1 MDRGAWWA
9 VVHRVANHQ
18 TRLKRLSTHACTYL
32 YTQSEFSNHSKSGV
46 PILWGLMPDDLRW
59 TCCNNNR
66 NKVHNECNVLE
77 SSGNH
82 PPGPSPWKNCLP
94 WNWSLVPKKNE
105 DCYRAFLPSFLPS
118 FIKDTQINTLSTCN
132 SKPVIVKETCVFSSQ
147 EACDLRQKPNKSWQ
161 SVWWTVCLGTYMEL
175 WGHMA
180 RTLYIS
186 WGQNCNVCGVTGE
199 ETSQERELFISSVS
213 DAGECESWVEA
224 VASLWSCFH
233 GPSTLRCPAGSRKPG
248 GNGACLSPLALGWS
262 LAAKEGR
269 TNPCPHHVASPP
281 QAALSSCVKS
291 GGGNACPETQGGGL
305 SSLALTHLAGCRPC
319 GQACG
324 GWDPGLWP
332 WILSWWG
339 SVLCSCPVCREGR
352 HPIDFFGVW
361 VRLHLWRCDSF
372 LILEGVFLQEKM
384 STSNMTIFSQSF
396 MLTLGILWKWIYPT
410 CVV

>member
-18 TRLKRLSTHACTYL
+18 TRLKRLSTHARTYL
-32 YTQSEFSNHSKSGV
+32 YMQSEFSNHSKSGV

-59 TCCNNNR
+59 TCCNNNK
-66 NKVHNECNVLE
+66 NKVHNEYNVLE
-77 SSGNH
+77 SSGNC
-82 PPGPSPWKNCLP
+82 PPGPSPCKNCLL

-105 DCYRAFLPSFLPS
+105 DCYRAFLSSFLPS

-132 SKPVIVKETCVFSSQ
+132 SKPVIVKETRVFSSQ

-186 WGQNCNVCGVTGE
+186 WGQNCNVRGVTGE
-199 ETSQERELFISSVS
+199 ETSRERELLISSAS
-213 DAGECESWVEA
+213 DAGECEPCVEP
-224 VASLWSCFH
+224 VASLRSCFH
-233 GPSTLRCPAGSRKPG
+233 GPSTLHCPAGSRKPG
-248 GNGACLSPLALGWS
+248 GNGACLSPLAQGWS

-281 QAALSSCVKS
+281 QAALSSRVKIRWWECLFCNS
-291 GGGNACPETQGGGL
+291 GRRTVLPGPYP
-305 SSLALTHLAGCRPC
+305 SSWVPSVWTGPRA
-319 GQACG
+319 
-324 GWDPGLWP
+324 GLWP

-352 HPIDFFGVW
+352 HPIDFLEWGLDSIFGDVI
-361 VRLHLWRCDSF
+361 HF
-372 LILEGVFLQEKM
+372 
-384 STSNMTIFSQSF
+384 
-396 MLTLGILWKWIYPT
+396 
-410 CVV
+410 